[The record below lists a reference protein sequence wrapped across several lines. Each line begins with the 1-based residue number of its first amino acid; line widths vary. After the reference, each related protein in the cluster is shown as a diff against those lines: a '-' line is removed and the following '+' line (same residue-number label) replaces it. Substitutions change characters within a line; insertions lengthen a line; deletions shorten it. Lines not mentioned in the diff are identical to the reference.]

1 MSGGERH
8 EPAVPVRYLLVW
20 LIMMGLSAGTVALS
34 YVPLGN
40 LQLPAAMLI
49 AAFKGSLVVLVFMHL
64 GKHPKAARIAFLGAL
79 FFLGLLV
86 LGTLSDLWTRLPVAA
101 PSARQWHD
109 R

>member
-1 MSGGERH
+1 MSARAHG
-8 EPAVPVRYLLVW
+8 PAVPVRYLVVW
-20 LIMMGLSAGTVALS
+20 LVMMVLSAGTVALS

-40 LQLPAAMLI
+40 FQLPAAMLI
-49 AAFKGSLVVLVFMHL
+49 SAFKGTLVVLVFMHL

-86 LGTLSDLWTRLPVAA
+86 MGTLTDLWTRFPVAA
-101 PSARQWHD
+101 PSAAQWHN